1 MESQL
6 ELRGGAEARQPRKG
20 IGTRDLRLKTLVV
33 IFILI
38 FVVLVI
44 AGIGTGDLN
53 EILFNGR
60 ML

>member
-1 MESQL
+1 
-6 ELRGGAEARQPRKG
+6 
-20 IGTRDLRLKTLVV
+20 LRLKTLVV

-44 AGIGTGDLN
+44 AGIGIGDLN